1 MKILILNGP
10 NLNMLQ
16 YRDPAQY
23 GTRSME
29 QIILDVQRAHPEVRF
44 TYYQSNHEGDL
55 IDKIQEVTPSV
66 FPTEGGEEDGYAGIV
81 LNAGG
86 YTHTSVALRDAVELC
101 PLPVVEV
108 HLSDIRTREPFRRV
122 SLLTDVSVTQFIG
135 KHCYEEAV
143 DFLLHYAE

>member
-1 MKILILNGP
+1 
-10 NLNMLQ
+10 MLQ

-23 GTRSME
+23 GSRSME
-29 QIILDVQRAHPEVRF
+29 QILLGVQHAHPEVRF

-55 IDKIQEVTPSV
+55 IDKIQEITRLSLT
-66 FPTEGGEEDGYAGIV
+66 TEGEEEDRYAGII

-108 HLSDIRTREPFRRV
+108 HLSDISRREPFRRV
-122 SLLTDVSVTQFIG
+122 SLLTDVTITQIIG
-135 KHCYEEAV
+135 LNCYEKAAAY
-143 DFLLHYAE
+143 LLHHAS

>member
-1 MKILILNGP
+1 
-10 NLNMLQ
+10 MLQ

-23 GTRSME
+23 GSRSME
-29 QIILDVQRAHPEVRF
+29 QILLGVQHAHPEVRF

-55 IDKIQEVTPSV
+55 IDKIQEITRLSL
-66 FPTEGGEEDGYAGIV
+66 TTGGEEEDRYAGII

-108 HLSDIRTREPFRRV
+108 HLSDISRREPFRRV
-122 SLLTDVSVTQFIG
+122 SLLTDVTITRIIG
-135 KHCYEEAV
+135 LNCYEEAAAY
-143 DFLLHYAE
+143 LLHHAS